1 MTSSQPILTPDG
13 LNFTPDNLRC
23 YTYGGPFSL
32 KTTEQTVMSFSTNS
46 ETIAG
51 WLFVS
56 GGVIPGSSLGGIT
69 TWQIKLNGITTI
81 WLKTE
86 TAQEDSPLNTKVKL
100 ILPPFSTVEV
110 ITDSDASNTDIFTTT
125 AFTGKTYG
133 MTETGYQ

>member
-1 MTSSQPILTPDG
+1 MTSSQPVVTPDA

-32 KTTEQTVMSFSTNS
+32 KTSGQTIMKFSTNS
-46 ETIAG
+46 ETIVG

-56 GGVIPGSSLGGIT
+56 GGVIPGSSSGGIT
-69 TWQIKLNGITTI
+69 TFEIKLNGITTI

-100 ILPPFSTVEV
+100 ILPPFTSVEV
-110 ITDSDASNTDIFTTT
+110 ISDSDATNTTIFTTS

>member
-1 MTSSQPILTPDG
+1 MTSSQPIITPDT

-23 YTYGGPFSL
+23 YSYGGPYSL
-32 KTTEQTVMSFSTNS
+32 KTSEQTVMYFSTNS
-46 ETIAG
+46 ETLVG

-69 TWQIKLNGITTI
+69 TFEIKINGVTTI

-100 ILPPFSTVEV
+100 ILPPFSTIEV
-110 ITDSDASNTDIFTTT
+110 ITDSDATNAAIFTTT
-125 AFTGKTYG
+125 AFTGKAYG
-133 MTETGYQ
+133 MIETGYQ